1 MIKEQEKEF
10 NNINNIKTEEEN
22 ATNQMIKKMDHLT
35 YAENLIEKINLCDKF
50 KEDVIQYHMEID
62 EFIKNTKLVSDDQ
75 SKLKDVKIYN
85 LNISM
90 EKPKPNIF
98 FFGKNIFQIILEEIK
113 KIPYFDLENVLN
125 NISYTYFQKLVYYFE
140 HFIRKNIEIE
150 LIGRCI
156 IFFCTL
162 YETQISNDKVIL
174 NYLRSIYMRLQGRF
188 KLKYSLIKFN
198 QKSIELI
205 IKKFQ
210 DIQKNK
216 NFIENDKSNILDL
229 EE

>member
-1 MIKEQEKEF
+1 
-10 NNINNIKTEEEN
+10 
-22 ATNQMIKKMDHLT
+22 MDHLT
-35 YAENLIEKINLCDKF
+35 YAENLIEKINLCEKF
-50 KEDVIQYHMEID
+50 KEDVIQYQMEID
-62 EFIKNTKLVSDDQ
+62 EYIKNSKLVSDDET
-75 SKLKDVKIYN
+75 KLKDVKIYN

-125 NISYTYFQKLVYYFE
+125 NISYSYFQRLVYYFE
-140 HFIRKNIEIE
+140 HYIRKNIEIE

-156 IFFCTL
+156 IFFSNL
-162 YETQISNDKVIL
+162 YESQISNDKVIL

-210 DIQKNK
+210 DFQKNK
-216 NFIENDKSNILDL
+216 KLMDEDKNHNVLDL